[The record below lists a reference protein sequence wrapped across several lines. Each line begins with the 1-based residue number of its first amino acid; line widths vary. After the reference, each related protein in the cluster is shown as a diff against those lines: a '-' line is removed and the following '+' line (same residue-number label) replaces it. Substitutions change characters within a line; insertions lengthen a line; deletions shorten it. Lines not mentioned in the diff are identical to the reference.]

1 MKVPVPS
8 FPRPSART
16 RLVAVPLLAAVTLAL
31 VATPAF
37 AVGVVAVVHA
47 SLSVGR
53 AVVLGL
59 VEGLTEYLPIS
70 STGHLIVT
78 SRILGLPD
86 SGRAGDALK
95 SYEIAIQGGAILA
108 VLLLYRH
115 RFGTMIDGLRNRST
129 EGRQLLVALIAAFIP
144 AAVLGLIGE
153 KVIKDY
159 LFGVPPVIGAWAVGG
174 VLILVLV
181 AKGVIDRP
189 GGRPLEALTPRD
201 ALVIGFAQVIAM
213 WPGTSRSMVTIVAA
227 LLLGYSIVAA
237 VEFSFLLGVVTLGAA
252 TAYSVVKDGK
262 LMVDTFGLLTPL
274 IGFVVAFFAAWIS
287 VRWMVNYLQR
297 HTLAIFG
304 WYRLAVA
311 ALALI
316 LLATHAI

>member
-1 MKVPVPS
+1 MKVPIPAL
-8 FPRPSART
+8 PRPSART
-16 RLVAVPLLAAVTLAL
+16 RLVAVPVLAVVMLAL

-37 AVGVVAVVHA
+37 ADGVIAVAHA
-47 SLSVGR
+47 SLGVGQ

-129 EGRQLLVALIAAFIP
+129 EGRQLLLALIAAFVP

-159 LFGVPPVIGAWAVGG
+159 LFGVPPVVAAWAVGG

-189 GGRPLEALTPRD
+189 GGRPLESLTTRD
-201 ALVIGFAQVIAM
+201 ALVIGCAQVVAM

-262 LMVDTFGLLTPL
+262 LMVDTFGLFTPL
-274 IGFVVAFFAAWIS
+274 VGFVVAFFAAWIS

>member
-1 MKVPVPS
+1 MPIPS
-8 FPRPSART
+8 LPRPSART
-16 RLVAVPLLAAVTLAL
+16 RLVAVSVVTAATFAL
-31 VATPAF
+31 VTTPAF
-37 AVGVVAVVHA
+37 ADGVLAVVHA
-47 SLSVGR
+47 SLSLGQ
-53 AVVLGL
+53 AIVLGV

-86 SGRAGDALK
+86 SGKAGDALK

-108 VLLLYRH
+108 VLVLYRH
-115 RFGTMIDGLRNRST
+115 RFGTMVDGLRNRSA
-129 EGRQLLVALIAAFIP
+129 EGRRLLIALVVAFVP

-159 LFGVPPVIGAWAVGG
+159 LFGVPPVIAAWVVGG
-174 VLILVLV
+174 VLLLVLV

-189 GGRPLEALTPRD
+189 GGRPLESLTTRD
-201 ALVIGFAQVIAM
+201 ALVIGFAQVVAM

-227 LLLGYSIVAA
+227 LLLGYSILAA

-252 TAYSVVKDGK
+252 TAYSVLKDGK
-262 LMVDTFGLLTPL
+262 LMVDSFGLFTPL
-274 IGFVVAFFAAWIS
+274 VGFVVAFLAAVVS
-287 VRWMVNYLQR
+287 VRWMVTYLQR
-297 HTLAIFG
+297 HTLAVFG

>member
-1 MKVPVPS
+1 MRVPTL
-8 FPRPSART
+8 PRVSARASAA
-16 RLVAVPLLAAVTLAL
+16 LVPFVAAVVLVFAAAPALADVV
-31 VATPAF
+31 VATSSAT
-37 AVGVVAVVHA
+37 
-47 SLSVGR
+47 LSVGQ

-86 SGRAGDALK
+86 SGKAGDALK

-108 VLLLYRH
+108 VLFLYRH
-115 RFGTMIDGLRNRST
+115 RFETMVDGLRNRSD
-129 EGRQLLVALIAAFIP
+129 EGRRLLVVLVVAFIP

-153 KVIKDY
+153 KVIKEY
-159 LFGVPPVIGAWAVGG
+159 LFGVPPVVAAWAVGG

-181 AKGVIDRP
+181 AKGVINRP
-189 GGRPLEALTPRD
+189 GGRPLESLTPRD
-201 ALVIGFAQVIAM
+201 AVVIGLAQVVAM

-252 TAYSVVKDGK
+252 TVYSVLKDGK

-274 IGFVVAFFAAWIS
+274 VGFVVAFFAAVVS
-287 VRWMVNYLQR
+287 VRWMVTYLQR
-297 HTLAIFG
+297 HTLAVFG
-304 WYRLAVA
+304 WYRLAIA
-311 ALALI
+311 ALALV

>member
-1 MKVPVPS
+1 MRVPTL
-8 FPRPSART
+8 PRVSARASAAVMP
-16 RLVAVPLLAAVTLAL
+16 LVAAAVLVLAAAPALADVV
-31 VATPAF
+31 VATTS
-37 AVGVVAVVHA
+37 A
-47 SLSVGR
+47 SLGVGQ

-78 SRILGLPD
+78 SRILGLAD
-86 SGRAGDALK
+86 SGKAGDALK

-108 VLLLYRH
+108 VLFLYRH
-115 RFGTMIDGLRNRST
+115 RFETMVDGLRNRSD
-129 EGRQLLVALIAAFIP
+129 EGRRLLVVLVTAFVP

-159 LFGVPPVIGAWAVGG
+159 LFGVPPVVGAWAVGG

-189 GGRPLEALTPRD
+189 GGRPLESLTTRD
-201 ALVIGFAQVIAM
+201 ALVIGLAQVVAM
-213 WPGTSRSMVTIVAA
+213 WPGTSRSMVTIIAA

-274 IGFVVAFFAAWIS
+274 VGFVVAFFAAVVS
-287 VRWMVNYLQR
+287 VRWMVTYLQR
-297 HTLAIFG
+297 HTLAVFG
-304 WYRLAVA
+304 WYRLAIA
-311 ALALI
+311 ALAVV